1 VAHARVDVEGI
12 LATLSAQEGGRSR
25 PWLPGLRPVHEVRP
39 GTFTSGEHT
48 YPTDNVQPGSTSPV
62 ALRFFFPEVVEG
74 ALWVG
79 KTLRVQEGARVTGHL
94 TITHIHNAA
103 MDRRRA
109 PPEPFHPGSFDGLRW
124 ATAAGAYG
132 TPYDPR
138 PSIARIAAGRDVDL
152 MWAKLWQE
160 LHHQG
165 DIGSAS
171 LLALPALADLRDA
184 TGVPDWNVH
193 ALATAVEAARL
204 QRRVPHPEGL
214 HESYY
219 TNGLEALTRLALED
233 LSLTDE
239 PLVVRSALVV
249 IAFGRGQPLRGRL
262 MAELTD
268 DEIEEVLKGRSIT
281 SPGTSG

>member
-1 VAHARVDVEGI
+1 MSDAPVDIEGM
-12 LATLSAQEGGRSR
+12 LATLPRSHGGRRR
-25 PWLPGLRPVHEVRP
+25 PWLPGLRPIHEVRP
-39 GTFTSGEHT
+39 GTLTSGEHT
-48 YPTDNVQPGSTSPV
+48 YPASTVEPGSTSPV
-62 ALRFFFPEVVEG
+62 SVRFFFPEVVEG

-79 KTLRVQEGARVTGHL
+79 KILRIGEGARVTGHL
-94 TITHIHNAA
+94 TITRIRNAA

-109 PPEPFHPGSFDGLRW
+109 PPEPFHPGSFDRLLW
-124 ATAAGAYG
+124 ANAAGAYG
-132 TPYDPR
+132 TAYDPR
-138 PSIARIAAGRDVDL
+138 PSIARIAAGRDAERS
-152 MWAKLWQE
+152 WAELWQE

-165 DIGSAS
+165 DIGTAS

-193 ALATAVEAARL
+193 ALAAAIEAARL
-204 QRRVPHPEGL
+204 HRRVPHPEGL

-239 PLVVRSALVV
+239 PLVVRSALAV

-262 MAELTD
+262 LAELTD
-268 DEIEEVLKGRSIT
+268 DEVEEVLKDGVSE
-281 SPGTSG
+281 